1 MAIKRF
7 SCLVFVLTFLVTSVQ
22 PLSAQIQGQW
32 MITGTMQSP
41 RELNAQVK
49 LASAKVLSIGGVDN
63 NGNLLASAEIYNA
76 GPGTWTVTGSM
87 AEPRESFPAVVLTD
101 GKVLVAGGVGTGSAI
116 LAAAELYDPATGAW
130 SSAGSLS
137 LARFGHTATVLSSG
151 KVLVA
156 GGCTAIGCSSATAV
170 SEVYD
175 PVSNSWSTTGS
186 LNTARYSHTAV
197 KLKNGKVLA
206 IGGSAGASCELYDPT
221 TGTWSVAA
229 STNVT
234 RASNA
239 TTLLSDGK
247 VLVTGGASGRFPQS
261 SAELY
266 DPAANTWTPTGNMTT
281 GRYAHT
287 ATLLTDGTVVVA
299 GGIGQPISCGKACT
313 GYIPTAKADIYN
325 ESTGTF
331 SATTSL
337 TRALAYHS
345 TTLLGTGRALT
356 DGGIGTTAFC
366 CVVVNTAEIYTP
378 LTLTFSATS
387 LNFGVLQVGL
397 TSASQTVTLRN
408 VSSHTVTFTSIAR
421 SGDYSESNTCPTSPA
436 TLNPGQNCT
445 ITITFTPSAAGTR
458 MGAVTLKDNSAGS
471 PTQTVAL
478 TGVGATNAMTLLPGS
493 VSFPGQTPGTSSQ
506 PMSVT
511 LYNDGTAAVNITQIG
526 VSPADGTFTQS
537 SNCPATLNPNT
548 NCVIQVVF
556 TPPDAGNYNAVLSV
570 TDSDKSSPQTASL
583 SGVGLDN

>member
-1 MAIKRF
+1 MAIK
-7 SCLVFVLTFLVTSVQ
+7 SCVVFALAFLIISIQ

-32 MITGTMQSP
+32 IITGTMQSP
-41 RELNAQVK
+41 REANAQVK
-49 LASAKVLSIGGVDN
+49 LLNGKVLSIGGVDN
-63 NGNLLASAEIYNA
+63 NANLLASAEIYNS
-76 GPGTWTVTGSM
+76 GPGTWAFTGSM

-101 GKVLVAGGVGTGSAI
+101 GKVLVPGGVGTGSTV
-116 LAAAELYDPATGAW
+116 LATAELYDPATGAW

-137 LARFGHTATVLSSG
+137 VARFGHTATVLQNG

-156 GGCTAIGCSSATAV
+156 GGCMAIDCSSETAV
-170 SEVYD
+170 TELYD
-175 PVSNSWSTTGS
+175 PVSNSWSITGN

-197 KLKNGKVLA
+197 KLKTGKVLA
-206 IGGSAGASCELYDPT
+206 IGGSAGTSCELYDPAK
-221 TGTWSVAA
+221 GTWSVAA
-229 STNVT
+229 STTVARDLN
-234 RASNA
+234 S

-247 VLVTGGASGRFPQS
+247 VLVTGGALNRYPQS

-266 DPAANTWTPTGNMTT
+266 DPSANTWTPTGSMST

-299 GGIGQPISCGKACT
+299 GGMGQSISCGKECT
-313 GYIPTAKADIYN
+313 GYIPTAKADIYD
-325 ESTGTF
+325 ESKGTF

-356 DGGIGTTAFC
+356 DGGIGTTSFC
-366 CVVVNTAEIYTP
+366 CVAVNTAEIYTP

-387 LNFGVLQVGL
+387 LNFGVLQIGL
-397 TSASQTVTLRN
+397 TSASQTVTVTN
-408 VSSHTVTFTSIAR
+408 VSSHTVTFTSIAK
-421 SGDYSESNTCPTSPA
+421 SGDYSASNTCPTGPA

-445 ITITFTPSAAGTR
+445 ITVTFTPTAAGTR
-458 MGAVTLKDNSAGS
+458 TGAVTLKDNSAGN
-471 PTQTVAL
+471 PTQSIAL
-478 TGVGATNAMTLLPGS
+478 TGVGATNALTPLPGS

-506 PMSVT
+506 PMAVT
-511 LYNDGTAAVNITQIG
+511 LYNDGTTAANITQIAI
-526 VSPADGTFTQS
+526 SPTDGTFTQTN
-537 SNCPATLNPNT
+537 NCPATLNPNT

-556 TPPDAGNYNAVLSV
+556 TPPDSGNYNAVLSV

-583 SGVGLDN
+583 SGVGLNN